1 MNMLNEEDI
10 IREAQRL
17 EHLKDLLT
25 ALRRRGYDN
34 VICADDA
41 HVWGLPIND
50 KFRVEEEG
58 EEYAY
63 VVRTTDYECTTCGMK
78 RHRVEVYNLA
88 DTTDHDSDPYA
99 ELNRA
104 QHRSEEE

>member
-1 MNMLNEEDI
+1 MLNEEDI

-41 HVWGLPIND
+41 HDWEKVVPHEFDIVD
-50 KFRVEEEG
+50 EG
-58 EEYAY
+58 EDHAY
-63 VVRTTDYECTTCGMK
+63 VVRTNRYLCNKCGMGK
-78 RHRVEVYNLA
+78 TSLEVYNYA
-88 DTTDHDSDPYA
+88 DTTDHVSDPFA

>member
-41 HVWGLPIND
+41 HDWELHHEDFVTNEPDLV
-50 KFRVEEEG
+50 RVM
-58 EEYAY
+58 
-63 VVRTTDYECTTCGMK
+63 DYTCARCGMK
-78 RHRVEVYNLA
+78 RHEERVYGFHHSEVVLK
-88 DTTDHDSDPYA
+88 DPFA

-104 QHRSEEE
+104 QHRGEEE

>member
-1 MNMLNEEDI
+1 MLNEEDI

-25 ALRRRGYDN
+25 ALRNRGYDN

-41 HVWGLPIND
+41 HDWKMVASPD
-50 KFRVEEEG
+50 FHMVEEG
-58 EEYAY
+58 EDYAY
-63 VVRTTDYECTTCGMK
+63 VVRTTRYVCNKCGMGK
-78 RHRVEVYNLA
+78 RCVEVYNYA
-88 DTTDHDSDPYA
+88 DTTDHVSDPFA

>member
-1 MNMLNEEDI
+1 MLNEEDI

-17 EHLKDLLT
+17 EHLKDMLT

-41 HVWGLPIND
+41 HDWELYHEDFVMYEPNVVKVMQFTCARCGL
-50 KFRVEEEG
+50 
-58 EEYAY
+58 
-63 VVRTTDYECTTCGMK
+63 K
-78 RHRVEVYNLA
+78 RHEEQLYVY
-88 DTTDHDSDPYA
+88 DSFERRDSDPFA